1 LKTASPGALHL
12 YRRWKKLYILFPLM
26 GKGRREDQ
34 KTRSAK
40 FTKER
45 GFTFIEL
52 LIVVSIIGIML
63 SVSIPISFG
72 MYTSYKAS
80 LKAQEVMVFIS
91 GLRRDAFLYSE
102 RKLLSSKDDVIT
114 VDDEEKV
121 FEDTR
126 IRIDSPIVFY
136 KNGTTSGG
144 TINIYIGDQA
154 YSLNVNAPLGDLI
167 LARTGSA

>member
-1 LKTASPGALHL
+1 MRTDSPGALHL
-12 YRRWKKLYILFPLM
+12 YHRWKKLYILFTLM
-26 GKGRREDQ
+26 GKGKCEDR
-34 KTRSAK
+34 KTRFTK
-40 FTKER
+40 FTKES

-63 SVSIPISFG
+63 SVSMPISFN

-102 RKLLSSKDDVIT
+102 RKLLSSKGDVIM
-114 VDDEEKV
+114 VNDEEKV

-136 KNGTTSGG
+136 RNGTTSGG

-154 YSLNVNAPLGDLI
+154 YSLSVNAPLGDLL

>member
-1 LKTASPGALHL
+1 ME
-12 YRRWKKLYILFPLM
+12 WKKLYILFPLM
-26 GKGRREDQ
+26 EKGRREDK
-34 KTRSAK
+34 KTRFTK
-40 FTKER
+40 FAKER

-52 LIVVSIIGIML
+52 LLVVSIIGIML

-126 IRIDSPIVFY
+126 IRINSPIVFY

-144 TINIYIGDQA
+144 TINIYVGDQA
-154 YSLNVNAPLGDLI
+154 YSLSINAPLGDLI

>member
-1 LKTASPGALHL
+1 MRTDSPSASQL
-12 YRRWKKLYILFPLM
+12 YNRWKKLYILFPLI
-26 GKGRREDQ
+26 GKGKREDR
-34 KTRSAK
+34 KTRSTK

-80 LKAQEVMVFIS
+80 LKAQEVMVFVS

-102 RKLLSSKDDVIT
+102 RKLLSSKGDVIT

-136 KNGTTSGG
+136 RNGTTSGG

-154 YSLNVNAPLGDLI
+154 YSLSVNAPLGDLL

>member
-1 LKTASPGALHL
+1 MRTDSPSASQL
-12 YRRWKKLYILFPLM
+12 YNRWKKLYILFPLI
-26 GKGRREDQ
+26 GKGKREDR
-34 KTRSAK
+34 KTRSTK

-80 LKAQEVMVFIS
+80 LKAQEVMVFVS

-102 RKLLSSKDDVIT
+102 RKLLSSKGDVIT

-136 KNGTTSGG
+136 RNGTTSGG

-154 YSLNVNAPLGDLI
+154 YSLSVNAPLGDLL
-167 LARTGSA
+167 LARIGSA